1 MKIDG
6 IDNIELIKEERKSF
20 AAIVHPDLRVIIK
33 TPFIAKEWEL
43 DGFIKRK
50 TKWILKQISF
60 FQQFNCSLDK
70 TYECGSSILYLGKQ
84 YQLIVE
90 KAPLKNIIKV
100 SKNKIFILT
109 SAPQK
114 VDDINISLKRWLQQR
129 AYIVFR
135 ETLRECVKAFPDL
148 PEPTL
153 RIRKLNK
160 RWGSYLK
167 KHEIVLNSELIKAS
181 KQSIKYVIFHELC
194 HAYFERHTDQFY
206 SLLSSKVPQWK
217 KIKDN
222 LELKILSY

>member
-6 IDNIELIKEERKSF
+6 IGNIELIKEKRKSF

-33 TPFIAKEWEL
+33 TPSIAKQWEI
-43 DGFIKRK
+43 DSFIKRK

-60 FQQFNCSLDK
+60 FQQFNSSLDK
-70 TYECGSSILYLGKQ
+70 KYECGSSILYLGKQ

-90 KAPLKNIIKV
+90 KAPWKNIIKV
-100 SKNKIFILT
+100 SKNKIFILS

-114 VDDINISLKRWLQQR
+114 IDDINISLKRWLQQR
-129 AYIVFR
+129 AKVIFD
-135 ETLRECVKAFPDL
+135 ECLKECLKAFPDL
-148 PEPTL
+148 PEPVL
-153 RIRKLNK
+153 KIRKLNK

-167 KHEIVLNSELIKAS
+167 KHEIVLNPELIKAS

-194 HAYFERHTDQFY
+194 HVYFEQHTDQFY
-206 SLLSSKVPQWK
+206 SLLSSKVPEWK

-222 LELKILSY
+222 LELKILRY